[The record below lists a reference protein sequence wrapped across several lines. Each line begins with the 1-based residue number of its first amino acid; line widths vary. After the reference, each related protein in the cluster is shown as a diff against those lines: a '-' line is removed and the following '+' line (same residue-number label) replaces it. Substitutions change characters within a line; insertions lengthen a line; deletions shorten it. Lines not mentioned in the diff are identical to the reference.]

1 MEPILFNTSMVQ
13 AILEGRK
20 TTTRRIV
27 KTDLSLLDYDV
38 NDKDYLYLPNEYG
51 EFHHLLEYSPYKIG
65 DILYVRETWC
75 RGKVEIEDT
84 TDGFQGE
91 TYISQCIGDE
101 DIIFK
106 QQAIQ
111 EGIDI
116 SETKWKPSIHMPKEA
131 ARIFLKV
138 KSVRVEKLQD
148 ITEEGCLEE
157 GIRKY
162 TKDGELF
169 KYSVNESM
177 YKWQDMPKEP
187 KEAFKD
193 LWNSTLNKK
202 TGWNCKYE
210 NNPYVWVIEFEI
222 ISRKKAGT

>member
-1 MEPILFNTSMVQ
+1 MKPILFNTEMVK

-27 KTDLSLLDYDV
+27 KRTPS
-38 NDKDYLYLPNEYG
+38 NDTESGYVFWKDYNEDDGKTYIKDYTHSCCWIEENEYISK
-51 EFHHLLEYSPYKIG
+51 YSKYKVG

-101 DIIFK
+101 D
-106 QQAIQ
+106 
-111 EGIDI
+111 
-116 SETKWKPSIHMPKEA
+116 
-131 ARIFLKV
+131 IFLKV

-202 TGWNCKYE
+202 TGWNYKYE
-210 NNPYVWVIEFEI
+210 NNPYVWVIEFER
-222 ISRKKAGT
+222 ISKEEINE

>member
-1 MEPILFNTSMVQ
+1 MKPILFNTEMVK

-38 NDKDYLYLPNEYG
+38 NDKEYLYLPDEYG

-65 DILYVRETWC
+65 DILYVRETWADIC
-75 RGKVEIEDT
+75 KVCDKEM
-84 TDGFQGE
+84 
-91 TYISQCIGDE
+91 CIGCSKKYAYKADGNYSDE
-101 DIIFK
+101 D
-106 QQAIQ
+106 
-111 EGIDI
+111 
-116 SETKWKPSIHMPKEA
+116 KWKPSIFMPKEA

-202 TGWNCKYE
+202 TGWNYKYE

-222 ISRKKAGT
+222 ISREEAFNE

>member
-1 MEPILFNTSMVQ
+1 MKPILFNTKMVK
-13 AILEGRK
+13 AILSGRK
-20 TTTRRIV
+20 TTTRRV
-27 KTDLSLLDYDV
+27 FKDL
-38 NDKDYLYLPNEYG
+38 K
-51 EFHHLLEYSPYKIG
+51 EFEIREDGFIQADISNKNGVYYFAGNIEELSKQFSKYKVG
-65 DILYVRETWC
+65 DILYVRETWANRC
-75 RGKVEIEDT
+75 KVCDKEM
-84 TDGFQGE
+84 
-91 TYISQCIGDE
+91 CIGCSKKYSYKADGHYSDE
-101 DIIFK
+101 D
-106 QQAIQ
+106 
-111 EGIDI
+111 
-116 SETKWKPSIHMPKEA
+116 KWKPSIHMPKEA

-202 TGWNCKYE
+202 TGWNYKYE

-222 ISRKKAGT
+222 ISREEAFNE